1 MSYLDILRAFAVAF
15 IVTVGFFGSIT
26 LIRYALML
34 AQ

>member
-34 AQ
+34 AH